1 MKKEERNSRGGCPQ
15 LKKELEEARR
25 EAEYYKQIALESG
38 KKRLREIERLSNVIA
53 ERDAAE
59 KERLRLYAEC
69 QRAKKVESIGMLAGG
84 VAHDL
89 NNVLGGIVGYPD
101 IILTQVPPGSPAVK
115 FVLAMKESG
124 RKAAAIVKDM
134 LTLARKGIE
143 PKDVINLKEV
153 IEGYLASP
161 EYEKLMES
169 HPGVFVKT
177 DLSSD
182 LMPVIGSSHHLLKV
196 IMNLV
201 SNAAE
206 AMPDDGTIW
215 ITARNQHVEK
225 INTLFGEV
233 PDGDYA
239 VVEVEDTG
247 VGIPEEDLERIF
259 EPFYTKKVL
268 GRNGTGLGMAVVWSA
283 VRDHDGFIDVKS
295 TKGEG
300 ALFRLFFP
308 VTKRE
313 FSNHDPGAH
322 AGDYRGRGEKILV
335 VDDVKD
341 QREIASAMLS
351 GLGYTV
357 AVVARGEDAIRY
369 VKDNPVDLVILDMIM
384 DPGIDGLD
392 TYRGILEMYPAQKA
406 LVVSGFSETDR
417 IKEILR
423 LGDAAYIK
431 KPYVLE
437 KIGKAVREMLDEN
450 KKEH

>member
-1 MKKEERNSRGGCPQ
+1 VIKKDGNPQEEYLR

-38 KKRLREIERLSNVIA
+38 KKRLREIERLSSVIA

-59 KERLRLYAEC
+59 KERLRLDAEC
-69 QRAKKVESIGMLAGG
+69 QRAKKIESIGMLAGG

-101 IILTQVPPGSPAVK
+101 IILSQVPSDSPAVK
-115 FVLAMKESG
+115 FIIAMKESG

-143 PKDVINLKEV
+143 PKDVINLKDV
-153 IEGYLASP
+153 IEGYLRSP

-169 HPGVFVKT
+169 HPGVFVKK
-177 DLSSD
+177 DISSD
-182 LMPVIGSSHHLLKV
+182 LMPVIGSSHHLSKV

-206 AMPDDGTIW
+206 AMPEDGTIW
-215 ITARNQHVEK
+215 ISARNKYVEK
-225 INTLFGEV
+225 LNTLFGEV
-233 PDGDYA
+233 PEGDYA
-239 VVEVEDTG
+239 VVEIEDTG
-247 VGIPEEDLERIF
+247 VGIPEEELERIF

-283 VRDHDGFIDVKS
+283 IKDHDGFIEVKS
-295 TKGEG
+295 AQGEG

-313 FSNHDPGAH
+313 SCNHDNDSYP
-322 AGDYRGRGEKILV
+322 GDYKGRGEKILV

-341 QREIASAMLS
+341 QREIATAMLS
-351 GLGYTV
+351 GLGYSVVGV
-357 AVVARGEDAIRY
+357 ASGEDAITYIRN
-369 VKDNPVDLVILDMIM
+369 NPVDLVILDLIM

-392 TYRGILEMYPAQKA
+392 TYKGIIEMYPRQKA
-406 LVVSGFSETDR
+406 LIVSGFSETDR
-417 IKEILR
+417 IKEVLR
-423 LGDAAYIK
+423 LGASAYIK
-431 KPYVLE
+431 KPYILK
-437 KIGKAVREMLDEN
+437 KIGKAVRDVFNDSN
-450 KKEH
+450 KKT

>member
-1 MKKEERNSRGGCPQ
+1 MKKEDGNPREEYLQ

-59 KERLRLYAEC
+59 KERLRLDAEC
-69 QRAKKVESIGMLAGG
+69 QRAKKIESIGMLAGG

-101 IILTQVPPGSPAVK
+101 IILRQVPPDSPAVK
-115 FVLAMKESG
+115 FIIAMKESG

-143 PKDVINLKEV
+143 PKDVINLKAV
-153 IEGYLASP
+153 IEGYLGSP

-169 HPGVFVKT
+169 HPGVLIKAN
-177 DLSSD
+177 LSSD
-182 LMPVIGSSHHLLKV
+182 LMPVIGSSHHLSKI

-206 AMPDDGTIW
+206 AMRDEGTVW
-215 ITARNQHVEK
+215 ISAKNQHVEK
-225 INTLFGEV
+225 LNTLFGEV
-233 PDGDYA
+233 PEGDYA

-295 TKGEG
+295 AKGEG
-300 ALFRLFFP
+300 ALFRVFFP
-308 VTKRE
+308 VTKRQ
-313 FSNHDPGAH
+313 FSNHDPGSH

-335 VDDVKD
+335 VDDVRE

-351 GLGYTV
+351 GLGYAV
-357 AVVARGEDAIRY
+357 AVVASGEDAIRY
-369 VKDNPVDLVILDMIM
+369 VRDNPVDLVILDMIM

-392 TYRGILEMYPAQKA
+392 TYKGIIEMYPAQKA

-417 IKEILR
+417 IKDILR
-423 LGDAAYIK
+423 LGASAYIK
-431 KPYVLE
+431 KPYILE
-437 KIGKAVREMLDEN
+437 KIGKAVREVLDDNN
-450 KKEH
+450 KKS